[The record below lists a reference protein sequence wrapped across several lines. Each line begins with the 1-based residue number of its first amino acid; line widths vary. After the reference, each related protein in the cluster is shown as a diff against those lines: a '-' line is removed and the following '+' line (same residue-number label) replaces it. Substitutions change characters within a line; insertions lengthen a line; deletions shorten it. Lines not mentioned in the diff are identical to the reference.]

1 MKTVVPGFSEL
12 DRAGQ
17 LARSIAD
24 ARALLAFASQT
35 NRKID
40 PVLVKEIAEAS
51 EALESSSNPS
61 MQPTAKTES
70 DFWVKYDTLA
80 VALAPVSAESIRHTE
95 IVKAGNASPAWL
107 PLGFAIAGLLLFVIL
122 QAYSAGGTDLLEQQ
136 RAAEKSQSEILS
148 RGRDASAT
156 LDRAFAKLISFD
168 EKSQDQTVHKFENSI
183 KSAGLEKIQSDER
196 NKLDLEVKELQY
208 AVNRNSDELRSVQDK
223 IRPSKLLLEKWY
235 QPMAILLGLI
245 SLDTI
250 YQDREKLINKEFTE
264 PAVGANPSISK
275 KQFLDSRLRAA
286 LDRLAV
292 EKSRA
297 VQSMA
302 SMILA
307 PLNLYAIPAVLGVL
321 GAMTYMLRS
330 ITTQVASYTYLP
342 SPRGVTMSRITLGMI
357 GGVIGSLFITS
368 TFGNDT
374 GLKALPP
381 LAIPFLFGYAVD
393 VFFALLDKLVSTFT
407 SEGATQAPR

>member
-1 MKTVVPGFSEL
+1 MNNPPPGFTEL

-35 NRKID
+35 SRKLD
-40 PVLVKEIAEAS
+40 PVLVKEITETAV
-51 EALESSSNPS
+51 ALDTQVNVSAP
-61 MQPTAKTES
+61 PGAKLES
-70 DFWVKYDTLA
+70 DFWIKYDTLA

-95 IVKAGNASPAWL
+95 IVKSGKSSPAWL
-107 PLGFAIAGLLLFVIL
+107 PLGFAIAGLLLFIVL
-122 QAYSAGGTDLLEQQ
+122 QAYSAGGTDLLNQQ
-136 RAAEKSQSEILS
+136 IAAEKRQNEVLS
-148 RGRDASAT
+148 SGRDFSEK
-156 LDRAFAKLISFD
+156 LDRAFAKLLAV
-168 EKSQDQTVHKFENSI
+168 E
-183 KSAGLEKIQSDER
+183 EKIPVEPTNVVKGAAKATNVEKNLQEER
-196 NKLDLEVKELQY
+196 VKLDLEVKELQY
-208 AVNRNSDELRSVQDK
+208 AANRNSDELRSIQDRV
-223 IRPSKLLLEKWY
+223 RPFTLLLEEWY
-235 QPMAILLGLI
+235 KPLTTVLGLV
-245 SLDTI
+245 SLDDIYSARAKTI
-250 YQDREKLINKEFTE
+250 KEESIALSSAANQASANRFRE
-264 PAVGANPSISK
+264 
-275 KQFLDSRLRAA
+275 SRLRVS

-302 SMILA
+302 FMILA
-307 PLNLYAIPAVLGVL
+307 PLNLYAIPALLGVL
-321 GAMTYMLRS
+321 AAMTFMLRS
-330 ITTQVASYTYLP
+330 ISTQLANYSYLP

-381 LAIPFLFGYAVD
+381 MAIPFLFGYAVD

-407 SEGATQAPR
+407 SDSATRIPS